1 MLPHRSKKA
10 GNTPSER
17 PGSEMKYI
25 PNNTTIA
32 VIGGGNIGTQ
42 FACVCAAKGYRVN
55 VYTSKPDLFD
65 GTLEVVDEF
74 ENVTV
79 GKINKATA
87 DIGEAIDASNIIFVT
102 QPAFMLKK
110 TANRMLPYIRDGMN
124 ICAVPGT
131 GGVEFAFRECIYAGA
146 TLCGLQR
153 VPSVARLTQYGK
165 RVRCEGLRSELFLS
179 SIPSNKAEE
188 LAAFMS
194 ALWGIACTT
203 LPNYLSVTLTPS
215 NPILHT
221 TRLKTLFED
230 YRAGRVYDRNPL
242 FYGEWDDKSSNL
254 LIACDDELQQMLRLM
269 DQLNLSYVRSL
280 RIHYQSESAEAM
292 TRKLSSIKSLHSLA
306 SPMKRVEGGW
316 VPDFNSRYFTA
327 DFAYGLA
334 IIEAFAMVLGYDAI
348 NVKRTMNWYRRVT
361 GEAVQFDFGAYGIH
375 TLRDIYALY

>member
-1 MLPHRSKKA
+1 M
-10 GNTPSER
+10 
-17 PGSEMKYI
+17 
-25 PNNTTIA
+25 
-32 VIGGGNIGTQ
+32 
-42 FACVCAAKGYRVN
+42 
-55 VYTSKPDLFD
+55 YTSKPDLFD

-87 DIGEAIDASNIIFVT
+87 DIGEAIDACNIIFVT

-179 SIPSNKAEE
+179 SIPSNKEEE

-269 DQLNLSYVRSL
+269 DQLDLSYVRSL

-316 VPDFNSRYFTA
+316 VPDFNSRYFMA

-361 GEAVQFDFGAYGIH
+361 GEAVQFDLGAYGIH